1 MDSRPN
7 SGGRS
12 GGEEWGLVSLDGAG
26 GMGLELSPCCRQ
38 YRAAVSRC
46 ASVVYFP
53 EALSLPAEPL
63 LGVLDEKLGLSMP
76 GDSVVF
82 TAQRVC
88 IRVEFTVLPA
98 YMPPR

>member
-1 MDSRPN
+1 MVSN
-7 SGGRS
+7 SARAAANTEPLS
-12 GGEEWGLVSLDGAG
+12 ADVLVS
-26 GMGLELSPCCRQ
+26 
-38 YRAAVSRC
+38 VI
-46 ASVVYFP
+46 FP